1 MLLFVRDS
9 DDREELEESSGY
21 TVVVMLWEPYN
32 HSDKYF
38 FQVKSNSNCHLSR
51 KPWFTQISQC
61 DGGASMI
68 FSVGAGGYLNPQWV
82 TQGQMQCFVYS
93 SVASCVT
100 VASSTIINSRVFT
113 RQAAH
118 VQIHLVHVVVSGN
131 CEAILDRCW
140 IIFTAAWRS
149 RNVGKPLQAFSFSLS
164 DPADISRA
172 IRYPC
177 ICTRQFVGFSG
188 PLHRRFRFSQSLTAN
203 TWGEN
208 QFGYRTET
216 NMSLDD
222 KDEECRGLEFTRNG
236 RQQQNCETFS

>member
-1 MLLFVRDS
+1 MWQGSFNDFQCWSRRIFKPSMSDTGTDAML
-9 DDREELEESSGY
+9 
-21 TVVVMLWEPYN
+21 
-32 HSDKYF
+32 
-38 FQVKSNSNCHLSR
+38 
-51 KPWFTQISQC
+51 
-61 DGGASMI
+61 
-68 FSVGAGGYLNPQWV
+68 
-82 TQGQMQCFVYS
+82 
-93 SVASCVT
+93 CVQLCGFLCYCGP
-100 VASSTIINSRVFT
+100 SSTIINSRVFT

-140 IIFTAAWRS
+140 IIFIAAWRS
-149 RNVGKPLQAFSFSLS
+149 RNVGNPLQAFSFSLS
-164 DPADISRA
+164 DPADKSRV